1 MVAKREATSPTRN
14 ALMKGRNRILYSE
27 KFPGRARATLF
38 LFQLNG
44 KNKNRWEHWEKIS
57 LEQKEGDKA
66 GLGMLD
72 LTGL

>member
-1 MVAKREATSPTRN
+1 MVAKREATSPTKN
-14 ALMKGRNRILYSE
+14 TLIKGCNRILYSE

-38 LFQLNG
+38 LFELNG
-44 KNKNRWEHWEKIS
+44 ENKNRWEHRKKIS

-66 GLGMLD
+66 GLGVLD